1 MRIGDAMRLKPDSP
15 LRERLQ
21 PFADQVGRVV
31 ETCQDDDDRLR
42 ITMPDLSCST
52 AEERAAVD
60 RVVARLRP
68 MSAKATSEAGT
79 AASEPHRRE
88 DRRSTVPSGAVAR

>member
-31 ETCQDDDDRLR
+31 ETYQDDDDDGLR
-42 ITMPDLSCST
+42 IAVAYADQLYGWLAPLS
-52 AEERAAVD
+52 AEDFV
-60 RVVARLRP
+60 L
-68 MSAKATSEAGT
+68 EAG
-79 AASEPHRRE
+79 RR
-88 DRRSTVPSGAVAR
+88 DIPFRHP